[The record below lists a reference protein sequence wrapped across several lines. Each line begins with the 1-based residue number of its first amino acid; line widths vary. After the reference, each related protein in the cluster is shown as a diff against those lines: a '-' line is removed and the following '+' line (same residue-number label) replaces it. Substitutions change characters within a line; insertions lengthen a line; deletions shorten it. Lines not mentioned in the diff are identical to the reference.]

1 MIKVILW
8 DIDGTLLDFRP
19 AECHA
24 LLSSF
29 EKICPGECTDAM
41 LEDYSAINR
50 KYWEALERKEITKA
64 EVLVQRFEEFF
75 GKYGIDT
82 ALAKPFNAEY
92 QVRLGDEVHFFP
104 KAKETVEALKQ
115 AGIRQYAVTNGTKVA
130 QDIKLKRSGLDQ
142 LFDGI
147 YISEVAGYDKPDKR
161 FFQKVFQEIGN
172 YDKGEIIIVGDS
184 LTGDMRGGNNAGI
197 HTCWF
202 NPQGLEKHVTVVTEH
217 EIKSIDEVLSVIQK
231 Y

>member
-19 AECHA
+19 AERHA

-104 KAKETVEALKQ
+104 KAKETVEAL
-115 AGIRQYAVTNGTKVA
+115 
-130 QDIKLKRSGLDQ
+130 LK
-142 LFDGI
+142 
-147 YISEVAGYDKPDKR
+147 
-161 FFQKVFQEIGN
+161 N
-172 YDKGEIIIVGDS
+172 Y
-184 LTGDMRGGNNAGI
+184 L
-197 HTCWF
+197 
-202 NPQGLEKHVTVVTEH
+202 
-217 EIKSIDEVLSVIQK
+217 
-231 Y
+231 